1 MSCPDRLVPQAD
13 ITRMSKSVQG
23 VLVDLPVFHDQVEI
37 PAGVSNEIEVLKWI
51 TIHHEKVGQCALLNH
66 AELARVWIAKTGQSK
81 QFGVC

>member
-1 MSCPDRLVPQAD
+1 MSDLVPKAD

-23 VLVDLPVFHDQVEI
+23 VLEDLPVFHDQAEI

-51 TIHHEKVGQCALLNH
+51 TLHHDKVGQCALLNY
-66 AELARVWIAKTGQSK
+66 AEFAWIWIAKTGQSK